1 MTETDEREAIR
12 ERKRRELQEK
22 LGDGG
27 AMSESDDGA
36 VSESDVGQTRP
47 DEPVH
52 VEGADHLTAVT
63 DAHDVVLVDFYAD
76 WCGPCKMV
84 EPVVEAL
91 HDDGTAVVAKVDIDE
106 HQALAQ
112 RQNVRGVPTML
123 LYVDGTAVER
133 VVGAK
138 DKASLEALV
147 AQHS

>member
-1 MTETDEREAIR
+1 
-12 ERKRRELQEK
+12 
-22 LGDGG
+22 
-27 AMSESDDGA
+27 
-36 VSESDVGQTRP
+36 
-47 DEPVH
+47 
-52 VEGADHLTAVT
+52 
-63 DAHDVVLVDFYAD
+63 
-76 WCGPCKMV
+76 MV

-123 LYVDGTAVER
+123 LYVDGTPVER

-147 AQHS
+147 AQHA

>member
-1 MTETDEREAIR
+1 MTETDERETIR
-12 ERKRRELQEK
+12 EQKRRELQEK

-27 AMSESDDGA
+27 EVAETSPEEA
-36 VSESDVGQTRP
+36 RP
-47 DEPVH
+47 DAPVH
-52 VEGADHLTAVT
+52 VEGADHLSEVT
-63 DAHDVVLVDFYAD
+63 DAHEVVLVDFYAD

-123 LYVDGTAVER
+123 LYVDGTSVER

-147 AQHS
+147 AQHA

>member
-1 MTETDEREAIR
+1 MTETDERDAIR
-12 ERKRRELQEK
+12 EQKRKELQEQ
-22 LGDGG
+22 LADG
-27 AMSESDDGA
+27 GA
-36 VSESDVGQTRP
+36 VSESEAEQTRP
-47 DEPVH
+47 DAPVH
-52 VEGADHLTAVT
+52 VEGPDHLAEVT

-91 HDDGTAVVAKVDIDE
+91 HEDGTAVVAKVDIDE

-123 LYVDGTAVER
+123 LYVDGTPVER

-147 AQHS
+147 AQHA